1 MHRLTRDEARRIAVR
16 AQLLDAD
23 RPGDVVE
30 VIEQLGSIKIDPT
43 ATIAP
48 AEQSI
53 PWTRIGWP
61 FEPGQLRKAAEDDR
75 TVFEFDGAFHAGSL
89 LAPMLAR
96 MRSRTLRPAM
106 REYLDAND
114 AFRRDILARLTAEGP
129 LLASDI
135 PDTSVVQ
142 RNDESGWYGSNQ
154 VPRMLELLALLGE
167 VAITARAGR
176 QRVWDIPER
185 VYPADLALPTPEE
198 AERIIQERHL
208 QAAGLARERSPWS
221 RVGAAGEPAEVEGSA
236 WRWRVDPEAIATL
249 DDDPGGRAAILNPY
263 DRMLFDR
270 PRLTELFE
278 FTYVLEQFKPKAQRV
293 YGYFAHPILV
303 GDRFVGLLD
312 AELDKKKERLLVT
325 AVHELVPFDE
335 DEREMVDAEIGD
347 LAEWLGVPLVPPR

>member
-43 ATIAP
+43 ATVAP

-53 PWTRIGWP
+53 PWTRIGWS

-106 REYLDAND
+106 TEYLDAND

-129 LLASDI
+129 LRASDI
-135 PDTSVVQ
+135 PDTS
-142 RNDESGWYGSNQ
+142 E
-154 VPRMLELLALLGE
+154 
-167 VAITARAGR
+167 
-176 QRVWDIPER
+176 
-185 VYPADLALPTPEE
+185 AD
-198 AERIIQERHL
+198 RIIQERQL
-208 QAAGLARERSPWS
+208 QAAGLARECSPWTP
-221 RVGAAGEPAEVEGSA
+221 VGTAGEPAEVEGSA
-236 WRWRVDPEAIATL
+236 WRWRVDPGAIATL

-263 DRMLFDR
+263 DRTSARWWM
-270 PRLTELFE
+270 PRSATSRSGWAF
-278 FTYVLEQFKPKAQRV
+278 PSC
-293 YGYFAHPILV
+293 
-303 GDRFVGLLD
+303 
-312 AELDKKKERLLVT
+312 
-325 AVHELVPFDE
+325 
-335 DEREMVDAEIGD
+335 
-347 LAEWLGVPLVPPR
+347 